1 MLTLQRNFKF
11 NRNKKMDSQE
21 PKIPSVS
28 QPELF
33 SPEEKV
39 SRLRGVLDEVK
50 KIASGGMSNI
60 FQARQPSLGRYI
72 VVKKLKEE
80 LFTNPE
86 TQERF
91 RREAKA
97 LASVLHQN
105 IAHVYDFVDAGKDS
119 FLLMEYIEGIDLSTI
134 IQKVGN
140 LPVDVA
146 AAILLN
152 VARGVSYIHAYHLIH
167 RDIKPA
173 NIRITNRGEVKIMDF
188 GIVMDIE
195 NTSLTRPGMMV
206 GSPSYLSPEQVV
218 GDPITPAA
226 DIFLMGITLYE
237 MLTGTRPFKEAEKET
252 VFQRIRET
260 TYIPARRM
268 NSRIPKKLD
277 RMIDRCLKK
286 KTADRYSDVKAIIS
300 ELESFLGP
308 QKTSNSSDLILRYLD
323 QEALVNPSI
332 QYTEVVDE
340 TSFFK
345 RLKASFVISIA
356 ISLVVGFLAGFFYTS
371 KSVSPLSA
379 YPSVKS
385 ISPKSANPT
394 KNR

>member
-1 MLTLQRNFKF
+1 
-11 NRNKKMDSQE
+11 MDSQE

-28 QPELF
+28 QTELF

-140 LPVDVA
+140 LPADVA

-218 GDPITPAA
+218 GDPITPSA

-260 TYIPARRM
+260 NYIPARRM
-268 NSRIPKKLD
+268 NSKIPKKLD
-277 RMIDRCLKK
+277 RIIDKCLRK
-286 KTADRYSDVKAIIS
+286 KTADRYSDVKSIIT
-300 ELESFLGP
+300 ELENFLGP

-332 QYTEVVDE
+332 QYTELVE
-340 TSFFK
+340 KHSFFK
-345 RLKASFVISIA
+345 RIKASFLVSIA
-356 ISLVVGFLAGFFYTS
+356 VSLVVGFLAGYFFTR
-371 KSVSPLSA
+371 KPVSSLSA

-385 ISPKSANPT
+385 ISPKPATPV